1 MFFKKILIILV
12 VALPLFFALSR
23 QAAAV
28 DWFPIVPCGLNQQPA
43 AATRQ
48 DTLPD
53 GTKAPHDY
61 TQPCNQ
67 CLLIELGKNM
77 IDFTLFGIVP
87 MVGTLFFIYA
97 GFKILLGRD
106 NPNAIKDGQ
115 AIITKAATGI
125 AILLSAWLITNF
137 ILKSLATDDTANQ
150 WYKIECRVGDLKN
163 LADATIPSVN
173 RDPQTPTAP
182 GTGTAGAGTPAGPGN
197 TCPLSGVNLCAGKPR
212 ENPDN
217 SCVASGCYDYVPWI
231 LKYSNQFGVDANL
244 LKAVMMQESS
254 CDPSKRSASSYGLMA
269 LQPATANIVRQ
280 KCGIQSSVDGQ
291 WLIDHPAESI
301 CLSAAYLTTIK
312 SGICGTDVRNIAAGY
327 NAGPGRCAV
336 SSDCAGQQSCSNEP
350 VRQWECLYDNPQ
362 QTVCNK
368 GLDQTRNYAINVLYC
383 QQNPGF

>member
-1 MFFKKILIILV
+1 MSVDRRKA
-12 VALPLFFALSR
+12 ALPRALAAALLSWAASAGAGTVEIPRLETPVGSGMSASASLSASPSALPALSPAALTPLGAPVAAPVLAPPLAAPAALP
-23 QAAAV
+23 AAAV
-28 DWFPIVPCGLNQQPA
+28 PV
-43 AATRQ
+43 
-48 DTLPD
+48 
-53 GTKAPHDY
+53 
-61 TQPCNQ
+61 
-67 CLLIELGKNM
+67 
-77 IDFTLFGIVP
+77 
-87 MVGTLFFIYA
+87 
-97 GFKILLGRD
+97 
-106 NPNAIKDGQ
+106 
-115 AIITKAATGI
+115 
-125 AILLSAWLITNF
+125 
-137 ILKSLATDDTANQ
+137 TA
-150 WYKIECRVGDLKN
+150 
-163 LADATIPSVN
+163 
-173 RDPQTPTAP
+173 
-182 GTGTAGAGTPAGPGN
+182 AGAGTPAGPGN